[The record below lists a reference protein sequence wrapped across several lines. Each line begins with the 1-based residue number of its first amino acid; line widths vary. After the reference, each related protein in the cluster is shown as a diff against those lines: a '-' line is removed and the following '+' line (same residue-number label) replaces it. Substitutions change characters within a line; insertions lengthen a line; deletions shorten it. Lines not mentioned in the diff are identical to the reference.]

1 MAKVTKLDC
10 ITVAETANMSHEQWL
25 EMRYE
30 AIGGSEA
37 ATIAGENK
45 WESPYSMYLRKRKI
59 IPQREVGE
67 AAEWG
72 NILEPVVRKHFAQKI
87 NEERAEQGLPPL
99 RIQQRRAILAHKDH
113 DFMRTNLDGLV
124 FGHELGTGVLE
135 IKTSSMMLAK
145 EWEGEDIPIPYL
157 LQVQHNLMVTGLTFA
172 YVAVLIGGNDYRHYF
187 IQRDE
192 EIIQYLMQIEFNW
205 WYNHF
210 KAQVPPPTDG
220 TQATKEALQAQ
231 YPNSNNYREG
241 EVVHL
246 PNIASGHAIK
256 IEEAKAAIKTLEEYK
271 TIYENELKAMIGDQ
285 EVVYADKHKITWKTA
300 SNGNRPLKIKLEAT
314 AELEKIRGKFVKN
327 TQDKI
332 KEINKLTAGLEKEA
346 AKNRKETDKIIKAQ
360 NKEAEKFLKA
370 AQKDLLKV
378 QKAAEKE
385 AAKLEKKTGEP
396 QEIPTYKV
404 ISEKRLDSLLSQ
416 ESWLNYLDRAGVDN
430 WSGIDYA
437 YDLKRQEEPEESE
450 ENENE

>member
-1 MAKVTKLDC
+1 MANKKVTKIDALV
-10 ITVAETANMSHEQWL
+10 VAETKDMSHEEWL
-25 EMRYE
+25 NHRYDG
-30 AIGGSEA
+30 IGGSEA
-37 ATIAGENK
+37 STIAGINK
-45 WESPYSMYLRKRKI
+45 YESPYSLYLRKRKI
-59 IPQREVGE
+59 IPQREAGE
-67 AAEWG
+67 AAYWG
-72 NILEPVVRKHFAQKI
+72 TILEDVVRKHFAKAI

-99 RIQQRRAILAHKDH
+99 KIQRRNAILAHKDH
-113 DFMRTNLDGLV
+113 NFMRTNLDGLV
-124 FGHELGTGVLE
+124 FGHELGTGVFE
-135 IKTSSMMLAK
+135 AKTASMMLAND
-145 EWEGEDIPIPYL
+145 WAGEDLPDNYM
-157 LQVQHNLMVTGLTFA
+157 LQVQHNMMVTGLQYA
-172 YVAVLIGGNDYRHYF
+172 YVAVLIGGNTYKHYF
-187 IQRDE
+187 IPRDE
-192 EIIQYLMQIEFNW
+192 ELIQYLMQIEFNW

-314 AELEKIRGKFVKN
+314 TELEKIRGQFVKN

-370 AQKDLLKV
+370 AQKDLAKV

-385 AAKLEKKTGEP
+385 AKALEKKTGEP
-396 QEIPTYKV
+396 QEIPEYKV
-404 ISEKRLDSLLSQ
+404 ISAKRLEELQNDS
-416 ESWLNYLDRAGVDN
+416 SWLNYLDRAGVDN

-450 ENENE
+450 EN